1 MSTPDVLLA
10 KYKEASFRADETI
23 EALTETVKTQRE
35 IIDLLHQ
42 RLGDLDKT
50 IHELRGAL

>member
-23 EALTETVKTQRE
+23 EALNETVKTQRE